1 MDRGST
7 PLRSTKSGGNERLST
22 DFTLHLIDK
31 ILLGAVFI
39 SCIIHVIKYRK
50 GKEVPDMAMH
60 ISKASAKNIVDEISK
75 LVKQNV
81 NLMNE
86 RGIIIASCDKDR
98 IGQFHEGAYKV
109 ITEKL
114 DEYYIDDNRQTETA
128 RKGLNLPLELD
139 GEIVGV
145 VGITGSYD
153 EVINQGR
160 LLKKMT
166 EILLSEQ
173 RRSYHQLM
181 DKRIKNAF
189 MEEWLIRT
197 GYVNDKELEER
208 GSALKIDINRPR
220 RIMIASVDELDVYK
234 ETQEGQ
240 SKIQK
245 MENRIDEFLKR
256 KEDAIHFR
264 NAMRQVMLV
273 DRTATPDMI
282 KLAKEIENYVY
293 DKEKMHLNIGIDGG
307 DCNMHHAYLQAHRA
321 WRTASDEKEQVVCYE
336 NLNLELLLGCVPT
349 ETKEEF
355 MEKIFKGC
363 SREERS
369 DYIAL
374 LNLYF
379 KSEGSIQKTAD
390 AMFIHKNTLQYR
402 LNKLKELTG
411 YDVRKPGESA
421 SLYIA
426 MRVAYDLDN

>member
-1 MDRGST
+1 
-7 PLRSTKSGGNERLST
+7 
-22 DFTLHLIDK
+22 
-31 ILLGAVFI
+31 
-39 SCIIHVIKYRK
+39 
-50 GKEVPDMAMH
+50 MAMH
-60 ISKASAKNIVDEISK
+60 ISKASAKDIVDEISK

-86 RGIIIASCDKDR
+86 QGIIIASCDKER

-114 DEYYIDDNRQTETA
+114 DEYYINDERSTETA

-166 EILLSEQ
+166 EILLQEH

-208 GSALKIDINRPR
+208 GNALKIDIKRPR
-220 RIMIASVDELDVYK
+220 RIMIASVDALDTYK

-245 MENRIDEFLKR
+245 MENCIDEFLIKR
-256 KEDAIHFR
+256 YEGSIHFR

-273 DRTATPDMI
+273 DRVTTGELVKIAQ
-282 KLAKEIENYVY
+282 EIAAYVY
-293 DKEKMHLNIGIDGG
+293 EKEKMKLNIGIDGG
-307 DCNMHHAYLQAHRA
+307 DLNMHQAYVQAHRA
-321 WRTASDEKEQVVCYE
+321 WRTASDENEPIVCYE
-336 NLNLELLLGCVPT
+336 NLNLELLLECVPT
-349 ETKEEF
+349 EIKEEYID
-355 MEKIFKGC
+355 KIFKGC
-363 SREERS
+363 TREERE
-369 DYIAL
+369 DYIAML
-374 LNLYF
+374 HVYF

-390 AMFIHKNTLQYR
+390 AMYIHKNTLQYR
-402 LNKLKELTG
+402 LNKLKEVTG
-411 YDVRKPGESA
+411 YDVRKPSESVT
-421 SLYIA
+421 LFLA
-426 MRVAYDLDN
+426 MLVTYDLDN